1 MNFFLPKQPV
11 FFDLFKKLTTSVVK
25 IAQLFGELVDNFT
38 NFEDFSRRAK
48 EIEHQADAT
57 THEIFDRLHS
67 TFVTP
72 LDREDIYLLAHEIDD
87 IVDVIESV
95 IQNIELYEIRSKQE
109 VYGDFAKIIVSATS
123 NLVTLIDHLEAQKDS
138 ISMNEEVIKIH
149 GLEDQGDLLFQKSIR
164 DLFKNEKDAIMLVKQ
179 KDILFGL
186 EKTMD
191 SYQRVADII
200 RGIIVKSS

>member
-25 IAQLFGELVDNFT
+25 IADLFEELVEKFT
-38 NFEDFSRRAK
+38 DFENYSRRAK
-48 EIEHQADAT
+48 DIEHQADAI
-57 THEIFDRLHS
+57 THEIIHRLHS

-72 LDREDIYLLAHEIDD
+72 FDREDIYLLAHEIDD
-87 IVDVIESV
+87 IVDVIEGV
-95 IQNIELYEIRSKQE
+95 IQNIELYEIRTKQE

-123 NLVTLIDHLEAQKDS
+123 NLATLIDHLESQKDAD
-138 ISMNEEVIKIH
+138 SMNEEVIKIH

-164 DLFKNEKDAIMLVKQ
+164 DLFKNEKDPIMIVKQ
-179 KDILFGL
+179 KDILYGL

-191 SYQRVADII
+191 SYQRVADIV

>member
-25 IAQLFGELVDNFT
+25 IAQLFGELVENFT
-38 NFEDFSRRAK
+38 DFEDFSRRAK

-57 THEIFDRLHS
+57 THEIIHRLHS

-95 IQNIELYEIRSKQE
+95 IQNIELYDIRIKQQ
-109 VYGDFAKIIVSATS
+109 VYGDFAKIIVTATS
-123 NLVTLIDHLEAQKDS
+123 NLATLIDHLEAQKDS

-149 GLEDQGDLLFQKSIR
+149 GLEDQGDLLFQLSIR
-164 DLFKNEKDAIMLVKQ
+164 DLFKNEKDPIMIIKQ

>member
-11 FFDLFKKLTTSVVK
+11 FFDLFKKLTSSVVK
-25 IAQLFGELVDNFT
+25 IANLFAELVENFT
-38 NFEDFSRRAK
+38 DFEDYSRRAK
-48 EIEHQADAT
+48 DIEHQADAT
-57 THEIFDRLHS
+57 THEIIHRLHS
-67 TFVTP
+67 TFITP

-87 IVDVIESV
+87 IVDVIENV
-95 IQNIELYEIRSKQE
+95 IHNIELYEFRTKLE
-109 VYGDFAKIIVSATS
+109 VFGDFANIIVSATS
-123 NLVTLIDHLEAQKDS
+123 NLATLIDHLAAQKDS
-138 ISMNEEVIKIH
+138 DSLNEEVIKIH

-164 DLFKNEKDAIMLVKQ
+164 DLFKNEKDPIMVVKQ
-179 KDILFGL
+179 KDILEGL

>member
-11 FFDLFKKLTTSVVK
+11 FFDLFKKLATSVVK
-25 IAQLFGELVDNFT
+25 IAQLFGELVENFAD
-38 NFEDFSRRAK
+38 FEDYSRRAK

-57 THEIFDRLHS
+57 THEIIHRLHS

-95 IQNIELYEIRSKQE
+95 IQNIELYEIRTKQE
-109 VYGDFAKIIVSATS
+109 VYSDFAKIIVSATS
-123 NLVTLIDHLEAQKDS
+123 NLTTLIDHLEAQKDS

-164 DLFKNEKDAIMLVKQ
+164 DLFKNEKDPIMVVKQ